1 MTTPTNGKRETPPRA
16 GSTLPWPTRHAP
28 AILLTSTVIV
38 AAVTAYG
45 ITKIVRRGWATLTPS
60 TAAGAVAS
68 PPTLA
73 SMEARVRTE
82 HDLRE
87 RERTGIPTGFA
98 LVKGGG
104 GERLILPPNSA
115 GITEVIVELDPS
127 GRTVWL
133 AYGGEVTGKGT
144 RELPGGAVEQL
155 VRDRP
160 TVLRFTFSSLT
171 VSPLRGGGEISGGGH
186 LWHAGD
192 RSSPGRCACPSD
204 PARRRQGS
212 HAPRTAGVPAGLWR
226 DRRRRAWTDRRHPA
240 CLPAQRSGAT
250 EWQSLHYGERP
261 TP

>member
-1 MTTPTNGKRETPPRA
+1 MTTPTNGKHETLRRA

-28 AILLTSTVIV
+28 AILLISTVVV
-38 AAVTAYG
+38 AAVWAYG
-45 ITKIVRRGWATLTPS
+45 ITKIVRRGWATGTPS

-87 RERTGIPTGFA
+87 REETGIPTTFA

-104 GERLILPPNSA
+104 GERLILPPNNA

-144 RELPGGAVEQL
+144 RELPRGAVEQL

-160 TVLRFTFSSLT
+160 TMLRFTFTSPT
-171 VSPLRGGGEISGGGH
+171 VSPDRRGGEVEWVAGLVEMSDTEASATELFTEKWPEGWATRFRDDWIS
-186 LWHAGD
+186 
-192 RSSPGRCACPSD
+192 RSNN
-204 PARRRQGS
+204 GS
-212 HAPRTAGVPAGLWR
+212 GAVPAHTG
-226 DRRRRAWTDRRHPA
+226 
-240 CLPAQRSGAT
+240 
-250 EWQSLHYGERP
+250 GETR
-261 TP
+261 

>member
-1 MTTPTNGKRETPPRA
+1 MTTPTNGKHETPRRA

-28 AILLTSTVIV
+28 AILLISTVVV

-45 ITKIVRRGWATLTPS
+45 ITKIVRRGWATVTPS

-87 RERTGIPTGFA
+87 REETGIPTTFA

-104 GERLILPPNSA
+104 GERLILPPNNA

-144 RELPGGAVEQL
+144 RALPRGAVEQL

-160 TVLRFTFSSLT
+160 TMLRFTFTSPT
-171 VSPLRGGGEISGGGH
+171 VSPDRRGGEVEWVAGLVEMSDTEASATELFTEKWPEGWATRFRDDWIS
-186 LWHAGD
+186 
-192 RSSPGRCACPSD
+192 RSNN
-204 PARRRQGS
+204 GS
-212 HAPRTAGVPAGLWR
+212 GAVPAHTG
-226 DRRRRAWTDRRHPA
+226 
-240 CLPAQRSGAT
+240 
-250 EWQSLHYGERP
+250 GETR
-261 TP
+261 

>member
-1 MTTPTNGKRETPPRA
+1 MTTPTNGKHETLRRA

-28 AILLTSTVIV
+28 AILLISTVVV
-38 AAVTAYG
+38 AAVWAYG
-45 ITKIVRRGWATLTPS
+45 ITKIVRRGWATVTPS

-87 RERTGIPTGFA
+87 REETGIPTTFA

-104 GERLILPPNSA
+104 GERLILPPNNA

-144 RELPGGAVEQL
+144 GELPRGAVEQL

-160 TVLRFTFSSLT
+160 TMLRFTFTSPT
-171 VSPLRGGGEISGGGH
+171 VSPDRRGGEVEWVAGLVEMSDTEASATELFTEKWPEGWATRFRDDWIS
-186 LWHAGD
+186 
-192 RSSPGRCACPSD
+192 RSNN
-204 PARRRQGS
+204 GS
-212 HAPRTAGVPAGLWR
+212 GAVPAHTG
-226 DRRRRAWTDRRHPA
+226 
-240 CLPAQRSGAT
+240 
-250 EWQSLHYGERP
+250 GETR
-261 TP
+261 

>member
-1 MTTPTNGKRETPPRA
+1 MTTPPNGKHETPRRA
-16 GSTLPWPTRHAP
+16 GSSLPWPTRHAP
-28 AILLTSTVIV
+28 AILLISTVVV

-60 TAAGAVAS
+60 TAAGSVAS

-87 RERTGIPTGFA
+87 REQTGIPTTFA

-104 GERLILPPNSA
+104 GERLILPPNNA

-144 RELPGGAVEQL
+144 RELPRGAVEQL

-160 TVLRFTFSSLT
+160 TMLRFTFTSPT
-171 VSPLRGGGEISGGGH
+171 VSPDRRGGEVEWVAGLVEMSDTEASATELFTEKWPEGWATRFRDDWISGSN
-186 LWHAGD
+186 D
-192 RSSPGRCACPSD
+192 
-204 PARRRQGS
+204 GS
-212 HAPRTAGVPAGLWR
+212 GAVPA
-226 DRRRRAWTDRRHPA
+226 PA
-240 CLPAQRSGAT
+240 G
-250 EWQSLHYGERP
+250 GETR
-261 TP
+261 

>member
-1 MTTPTNGKRETPPRA
+1 MTTPPNGKHETPRRA

-28 AILLTSTVIV
+28 AILLISTVIV

-60 TAAGAVAS
+60 TAAGSVAS

-87 RERTGIPTGFA
+87 REQTGIPTTFA

-104 GERLILPPNSA
+104 GERLILPPNNA

-127 GRTVWL
+127 GRTVWP

-144 RELPGGAVEQL
+144 RELPRGAVEQL

-160 TVLRFTFSSLT
+160 TMLRFTFTSPT
-171 VSPLRGGGEISGGGH
+171 VKPDRRGGEVEWVAGLVEMSDTEASATELFTEKWPEGWATRFRDDWIS
-186 LWHAGD
+186 
-192 RSSPGRCACPSD
+192 RSYN
-204 PARRRQGS
+204 GS
-212 HAPRTAGVPAGLWR
+212 GAVPA
-226 DRRRRAWTDRRHPA
+226 PA
-240 CLPAQRSGAT
+240 G
-250 EWQSLHYGERP
+250 GETR
-261 TP
+261 

>member
-1 MTTPTNGKRETPPRA
+1 MTTPPNGKRETPPRA
-16 GSTLPWPTRHAP
+16 GSTLHWPTRHAP
-28 AILLTSTVIV
+28 AILLISTVVV

-45 ITKIVRRGWATLTPS
+45 ITGIVRWSRPTLTPS

-87 RERTGIPTGFA
+87 REQTGIPTTFA

-104 GERLILPPNSA
+104 GERLILPPNNA

-127 GRTVWL
+127 GRTFWL

-144 RELPGGAVEQL
+144 RELPRGAVEQL

-160 TVLRFTFSSLT
+160 TMLRFTFTSPT
-171 VSPLRGGGEISGGGH
+171 VKPDRRGGEVEWVAGLVEMSDTEASATELFTEKWPEGWATRFRDDWIS
-186 LWHAGD
+186 
-192 RSSPGRCACPSD
+192 RSND
-204 PARRRQGS
+204 GS
-212 HAPRTAGVPAGLWR
+212 GAVPA
-226 DRRRRAWTDRRHPA
+226 PA
-240 CLPAQRSGAT
+240 G
-250 EWQSLHYGERP
+250 GETR
-261 TP
+261 

>member
-1 MTTPTNGKRETPPRA
+1 MTTPPNGKRETPPRA

-28 AILLTSTVIV
+28 AILLILTVVV

-45 ITKIVRRGWATLTPS
+45 ITAIVRWGWPTLLPS
-60 TAAGAVAS
+60 PAAGAVAS

-82 HDLRE
+82 HDLLE

-104 GERLILPPNSA
+104 GQRLILPPNSA
-115 GITEVIVELDPS
+115 GVSEVIVELDPS

-171 VSPLRGGGEISGGGH
+171 VSPLRGGGEIEWVAVLVEMSDSEASATELFTTQWPEGWATRFRDDWISRSNHGSRSVPA
-186 LWHAGD
+186 HAG
-192 RSSPGRCACPSD
+192 
-204 PARRRQGS
+204 
-212 HAPRTAGVPAGLWR
+212 
-226 DRRRRAWTDRRHPA
+226 
-240 CLPAQRSGAT
+240 
-250 EWQSLHYGERP
+250 GETR
-261 TP
+261 

>member
-1 MTTPTNGKRETPPRA
+1 MTTPPNGKHETPRRA

-28 AILLTSTVIV
+28 AILLISTVVV

-87 RERTGIPTGFA
+87 REQTGIPTTFA

-104 GERLILPPNSA
+104 GERLILPPNNA

-144 RELPGGAVEQL
+144 RELPRGAVEQL

-160 TVLRFTFSSLT
+160 TMLRFTFTSPT
-171 VSPLRGGGEISGGGH
+171 VSPDRRGGEVEWVAGLVEMSDTEASATELFTEKWPEGWATRFRDDWISRSYNGSGAVPAPSGGET
-186 LWHAGD
+186 
-192 RSSPGRCACPSD
+192 R
-204 PARRRQGS
+204 
-212 HAPRTAGVPAGLWR
+212 
-226 DRRRRAWTDRRHPA
+226 
-240 CLPAQRSGAT
+240 
-250 EWQSLHYGERP
+250 
-261 TP
+261 

>member
-1 MTTPTNGKRETPPRA
+1 MMTPPNGKRETPPRA
-16 GSTLPWPTRHAP
+16 GSTLPWPKRRAP
-28 AILLTSTVIV
+28 AILLISTVVV

-45 ITKIVRRGWATLTPS
+45 ITGIVRRGWSTMFPS
-60 TAAGAVAS
+60 TAAVPAGAVAS

-87 RERTGIPTGFA
+87 REQTGIPTTFA

-104 GERLILPPNSA
+104 GERLILPPNNA

-144 RELPGGAVEQL
+144 RELPRGAVEQL

-160 TVLRFTFSSLT
+160 TMLRFTFT
-171 VSPLRGGGEISGGGH
+171 SPGEPRLPGWHEVEWVAGLVEMSDTEASATELFTEKWPEGWATCFRDDWISRSNNGSGAVPAPAGGET
-186 LWHAGD
+186 
-192 RSSPGRCACPSD
+192 R
-204 PARRRQGS
+204 
-212 HAPRTAGVPAGLWR
+212 
-226 DRRRRAWTDRRHPA
+226 
-240 CLPAQRSGAT
+240 
-250 EWQSLHYGERP
+250 
-261 TP
+261 

>member
-1 MTTPTNGKRETPPRA
+1 MTTPPNGKHETPRRA
-16 GSTLPWPTRHAP
+16 GSTLPWPTRRAP
-28 AILLTSTVIV
+28 AILLISTVVV

-45 ITKIVRRGWATLTPS
+45 ITAIVRWGWPTLIPS
-60 TAAGAVAS
+60 TAAGAVVS

-82 HDLRE
+82 HDLRH
-87 RERTGIPTGFA
+87 REQTGIPMTFA

-144 RELPGGAVEQL
+144 RELPRGAVEQL

-160 TVLRFTFSSLT
+160 TMLRFTFTSPT
-171 VSPLRGGGEISGGGH
+171 VSPDRRGGEVEWVAGLVEMSDTEASATELFTEKWPEGWATRFRDDWIS
-186 LWHAGD
+186 
-192 RSSPGRCACPSD
+192 RSND
-204 PARRRQGS
+204 GS
-212 HAPRTAGVPAGLWR
+212 GAVPA
-226 DRRRRAWTDRRHPA
+226 PA
-240 CLPAQRSGAT
+240 G
-250 EWQSLHYGERP
+250 GETR
-261 TP
+261 

>member
-1 MTTPTNGKRETPPRA
+1 MTTPPNGKHETPRRA
-16 GSTLPWPTRHAP
+16 GSTLPSPTRHAP
-28 AILLTSTVIV
+28 AILLISTVVV

-45 ITKIVRRGWATLTPS
+45 ITGIVRRGWATLTPS
-60 TAAGAVAS
+60 TAAGSVAS

-87 RERTGIPTGFA
+87 REQAGIPMTFA

-104 GERLILPPNSA
+104 GERLILPPNNA

-144 RELPGGAVEQL
+144 RELPRGAVEQL

-160 TVLRFTFSSLT
+160 TMLRFTFT
-171 VSPLRGGGEISGGGH
+171 SPSEPRLPGWHEVEWVAGLVEMSDTEASATELFTEKWPEGWATRFRDEWISDSNNGSGAVPAPAGGET
-186 LWHAGD
+186 
-192 RSSPGRCACPSD
+192 R
-204 PARRRQGS
+204 
-212 HAPRTAGVPAGLWR
+212 
-226 DRRRRAWTDRRHPA
+226 
-240 CLPAQRSGAT
+240 
-250 EWQSLHYGERP
+250 
-261 TP
+261 

>member
-1 MTTPTNGKRETPPRA
+1 MTTPPNGKHETPRRA

-28 AILLTSTVIV
+28 AILLISTVVV

-87 RERTGIPTGFA
+87 REQTGIPTTFA

-104 GERLILPPNSA
+104 GERLILPPNNA

-144 RELPGGAVEQL
+144 RELPRGAVEQL

-160 TVLRFTFSSLT
+160 TMLRFTFT
-171 VSPLRGGGEISGGGH
+171 SPGEPRLPGWHEVEWVAGLVEMSDTEASATELFTEKWPEGWATRFRDDWISRSYNGSGAVPAPAGGET
-186 LWHAGD
+186 
-192 RSSPGRCACPSD
+192 R
-204 PARRRQGS
+204 
-212 HAPRTAGVPAGLWR
+212 
-226 DRRRRAWTDRRHPA
+226 
-240 CLPAQRSGAT
+240 
-250 EWQSLHYGERP
+250 
-261 TP
+261 